1 MMLALQSYVQRG
13 NLMLRKLR
21 LDARFHKALRI
32 AGFFLAGFVL
42 SAASLVHRPQPLV
55 LGLLCALSGWPAVLA
70 ALGGAAGY
78 MVFWG
83 SAGLQG
89 VVWLI
94 FGLPLGIFSHRFSLP
109 RSSPLLL
116 PSMAALVV
124 SACGVLFQMRFGDT
138 TPIAVYLLRVV
149 LGGASSGLFMVLAHR
164 RDAVFQWLAWGLFA
178 LALAQIS
185 PFPWLNL
192 GMVAVAAVCVA
203 GPFPAT
209 ALCALALDL
218 SQICPVSVTAAL
230 CLAWLVKLLP
240 RVPKAILCTAPGISY
255 ILVMALSNRFA
266 PVALPG
272 LLLGGLLGL
281 RLPGQNLYSHRRGE
295 TGIAQVRLE
304 MTAGVFCQVQQLLLE
319 APETQIDEPAL
330 IARAAERACG
340 GCPCRKNCRDRQDI
354 ASLPPQLLH
363 KPLLDQHDLPVVCRK
378 PGRLLLE
385 LHRSQEQLRAI
396 RADREQQKEYRNAV
410 IQQYRF
416 LSEYLQDLS
425 DMLGRRAEQRFARY
439 RPEVQIYANR
449 AREDNGDRC
458 LHFAGVGC
466 RYYVVICDGMGTG
479 LGAADEGKNAAALL
493 KSLLCAGFP
502 AEYALRSLNSLC
514 ALRQRAGAVTVD
526 MAQLQLDTG
535 KVLLYKWGAAPS
547 LLLSAAGAEKI
558 GTAGPPPGL
567 SVTECRETV
576 ERLSLRRGQTLM
588 LLSDGV
594 DGEVVQRCCPAAPG
608 GLSGE
613 MAARILEF
621 GTAGNTDDA
630 TIALIRL
637 FPDSSYT
644 S

>member
-1 MMLALQSYVQRG
+1 MITAIQSYVQRG
-13 NLMLRKLR
+13 RFMLRRLR
-21 LDARFHKALRI
+21 LDPRFHSGVRT
-32 AGFFLAGFVL
+32 AGFFFAGL
-42 SAASLVHRPQPLV
+42 IMSAASLAHRPQPLT
-55 LGLLCALSGWPAVLA
+55 LGILCALSGWPAVLA

-78 MVFWG
+78 WLFWG
-83 SAGLQG
+83 SAGMQG
-89 VVWLI
+89 VVWMA
-94 FGLPLGIFSHRFSLP
+94 FGLPLALLSRKFSLP

-149 LGGASSGLFMVLAHR
+149 LAGASAGLFLVLEQR
-164 RDAVFQWLAWGLFA
+164 REAIAQWLAWGFFT
-178 LALAQIS
+178 LALAQVS
-185 PFPWLNL
+185 PVSWLNL
-192 GMVAVAAVCVA
+192 GMLAAAAVCVA

-218 SQICPVSVTAAL
+218 AQVSPISVTAAL
-230 CLAWLVKLLP
+230 CLAWLIKLPP
-240 RVPKAILCTAPGISY
+240 RVPKTALCIAPGMAY
-255 ILVMALSNRFA
+255 ILVMALSGAFA
-266 PVALPG
+266 PQALPG

-281 RLPGQNLYSHRRGE
+281 RLPGQNRYSHRRGE

-304 MTAGVFCQVQQLLLE
+304 MAAGVFAQTQQLLLE
-319 APETQIDEPAL
+319 APEAAIDEPAL

-340 GCPCRKNCRDRQDI
+340 GCPCRKSCRDRQNI
-354 ASLPPQLLH
+354 ASSPPQLLH

-378 PGRLLLE
+378 PGRLLQE

-396 RADREQQKEYRNAV
+396 RADRERQKEYRSAV

-425 DMLGRRAEQRFARY
+425 DMLGRRAEQRVTRY
-439 RPEVQIYANR
+439 RPEVSVYANR

-466 RYYVVICDGMGTG
+466 RYYVIVCDGMGTG
-479 LGAADEGKNAAALL
+479 LGAADEGKTAAALL
-493 KSLLCAGFP
+493 KSLLTAGFP

-514 ALRQRAGAVTVD
+514 ALRHRAGAVTVD
-526 MAQLQLDTG
+526 MAQLHLDTG

-547 LLLSAAGAEKI
+547 LLLSPNGTEKI

-567 SVTECRETV
+567 SVTDCRETV

-594 DGEVVQRCCPAAPG
+594 DGEVVQRCCLATPG
-608 GLSGE
+608 MPSGE
-613 MAARILEF
+613 LAAQILEY

>member
-1 MMLALQSYVQRG
+1 MITAIQSYVQRG
-13 NLMLRKLR
+13 RHILRRVR
-21 LDARFHKALRI
+21 LDPRFHSGIRA
-32 AGFFLAGFVL
+32 AGFFLAGFIM
-42 SAASLVHRPQPLV
+42 SAASLAHRPQPLA
-55 LGLLCALSGWPAVLA
+55 LGLLCALGGWPAVLA

-78 MVFWG
+78 WLFWG
-83 SAGLQG
+83 SAGMQG
-89 VVWLI
+89 VVWMVC
-94 FGLPLGIFSHRFSLP
+94 GLPLALLSRRMSVWQ
-109 RSSPLLL
+109 SSPLLL

-138 TPIAVYLLRVV
+138 TPIVIYLLRVV
-149 LGGASSGLFMVLAHR
+149 LAGASAGLFLVLEQR
-164 RDAVFQWLAWGLFA
+164 RDAIAQWLAWGFFT

-185 PFPWLNL
+185 PFSWLNL
-192 GMVAVAAVCVA
+192 GMLAAAAVCVA

-218 SQICPVSVTAAL
+218 AQISPVSVTAAL
-230 CLAWLVKLLP
+230 CLAWLIKLPP
-240 RVPKAILCTAPGISY
+240 RVPKTALCIAPGIAY
-255 ILVMALSNRFA
+255 ILVMTLSNTFA
-266 PVALPG
+266 PQALPG
-272 LLLGGLLGL
+272 LFLGGLLGL
-281 RLPGQNLYSHRRGE
+281 RLPGQNRYSHRRGE

-304 MTAGVFCQVQQLLLE
+304 MTAGVFSQVQQLLLE
-319 APETQIDEPAL
+319 APEAAIDEPAL
-330 IARAAERACG
+330 ISRAAERACG
-340 GCPCRKNCRDRQDI
+340 GCPCRKSCRDRQSI

-378 PGRLLLE
+378 PGRLLQE

-396 RADREQQKEYRNAV
+396 RADRERQREYRSAV

-425 DMLGRRAEQRFARY
+425 DMLGQRAAQRVTRY
-439 RPEVQIYANR
+439 RPEVSVYANR

-466 RYYVVICDGMGTG
+466 RYYVVVCDGMGTG
-479 LGAADEGKNAAALL
+479 LGAADEGKTAAALL
-493 KSLLCAGFP
+493 KSLLTAGFP
-502 AEYALRSLNSLC
+502 TEYVLRSLNSLC
-514 ALRQRAGAVTVD
+514 ALRHRAGAVTVD
-526 MAQLQLDTG
+526 MAELHLDTG

-547 LLLSAAGAEKI
+547 LLLSANGAEKI

-567 SVTECRETV
+567 SVTEQRETV

-594 DGEVVQRCCPAAPG
+594 DGEVVQRCCLATPG
-608 GLSGE
+608 MPSGE
-613 MAARILEF
+613 LAAQILEY
-621 GTAGNTDDA
+621 GTGGNTDDA